1 MIYKNFQN
9 HKLSALG
16 LGAMRLP
23 VIGGDDSKIDET
35 AAEKMV
41 DYAMEHGINYYD
53 TARFYTDS
61 EEKLGAAFSDVRK
74 EVIISS
80 KSMGNTKQEVI
91 DHCMQGLRNIK
102 SDYFDL
108 YQLHNP
114 SSLDYEDPDG
124 PLAGLLELKKKGYV
138 RHIGITNHSPKMAV
152 EAIESGVFETLQFP
166 FSYLSG
172 EVEDDLLRRCKEK
185 DMGFIAMKALSGG
198 LVGNVPAAF
207 AFIREYDNVVP
218 IFGIQHEWELDEFI
232 ALDANPPKMDAEM
245 RAVIAKDRKEL
256 AGEFC
261 RSCGYCMP
269 CPQGINIPTAGRI
282 HLLATRSPY
291 QQFLTKEYRDE
302 QKLVDNCIHCGQC
315 ASRCPYHLDTPA
327 MLASQAKKFWA
338 WAEEHRSEWTD

>member
-1 MIYKNFQN
+1 
-9 HKLSALG
+9 
-16 LGAMRLP
+16 MRLGKTELMVTKTSFGALP
-23 VIGGDDSKIDET
+23 IQRDDFPT
-35 AAEKMV
+35 AIRILRKAF
-41 DYAMEHGINYYD
+41 DAGINYYD

-80 KSMGNTKQEVI
+80 KSMGKTKQEVI
-91 DHCMQGLRNIK
+91 DHCMQGLRNIQ

-207 AFIREYDNVVP
+207 AFIRQYDNVVP

-232 ALDANPPKMDAEM
+232 ALDTNPPEMDDEM
-245 RAVIAKDRKEL
+245 RQVIAKDRKEL

-291 QQFLTKEYRDE
+291 QQFLTKKYRDE
-302 QKLVDNCIHCGQC
+302 QKLVENCIHCGQC

>member
-1 MIYKNFQN
+1 MEK
-9 HKLSALG
+9 
-16 LGAMRLP
+16 MRLGKTELMVTKTSFGALP
-23 VIGGDDSKIDET
+23 IQRDDFPT
-35 AAEKMV
+35 AIRILRKAF
-41 DYAMEHGINYYD
+41 DAGINYYD

-80 KSMGNTKQEVI
+80 KSMGKTKQEVI
-91 DHCMQGLRNIK
+91 DHCMQGLRNIQ

-207 AFIREYDNVVP
+207 AFIRQYDNVVP

-232 ALDANPPKMDAEM
+232 ALDTNPPEMDDEM
-245 RAVIAKDRKEL
+245 RQVIAKDRKEL

-291 QQFLTKEYRDE
+291 QQFLTKKYRDE
-302 QKLVDNCIHCGQC
+302 QKLVENCIHCGQC

>member
-1 MIYKNFQN
+1 MEK
-9 HKLSALG
+9 
-16 LGAMRLP
+16 MRLGKTELMVTKTSFGALP
-23 VIGGDDSKIDET
+23 IQRDDFPT
-35 AAEKMV
+35 AIRILRKAF
-41 DYAMEHGINYYD
+41 DAGINYYD

-80 KSMGNTKQEVI
+80 KSMGKTKQEVI
-91 DHCMQGLRNIK
+91 DHCMQGLRNIQ

-198 LVGNVPAAF
+198 LVGNVTAAF
-207 AFIREYDNVVP
+207 AFIRQYDNVVP

-232 ALDANPPKMDAEM
+232 ALDTNPPEMDDEM
-245 RAVIAKDRKEL
+245 RQVIAKDRKEL

-291 QQFLTKEYRDE
+291 QQFLTKKYRDE
-302 QKLVDNCIHCGQC
+302 QKLVENCIHCGQC
-315 ASRCPYHLDTPA
+315 ASRCPYHLDTPD

>member
-1 MIYKNFQN
+1 MVTKTSFG
-9 HKLSALG
+9 ALPIQ
-16 LGAMRLP
+16 R
-23 VIGGDDSKIDET
+23 DDFPT
-35 AAEKMV
+35 AIRILRKAF
-41 DYAMEHGINYYD
+41 DAGINYYD

-256 AGEFC
+256 AG
-261 RSCGYCMP
+261 
-269 CPQGINIPTAGRI
+269 
-282 HLLATRSPY
+282 
-291 QQFLTKEYRDE
+291 
-302 QKLVDNCIHCGQC
+302 
-315 ASRCPYHLDTPA
+315 
-327 MLASQAKKFWA
+327 
-338 WAEEHRSEWTD
+338 

>member
-1 MIYKNFQN
+1 MEK
-9 HKLSALG
+9 
-16 LGAMRLP
+16 MRLGKTELMVTKTSFGALP
-23 VIGGDDSKIDET
+23 IQRDDFPT
-35 AAEKMV
+35 AIRILRKAF
-41 DYAMEHGINYYD
+41 DAGINYYD

-80 KSMGNTKQEVI
+80 KSMGKTKQEVI
-91 DHCMQGLRNIK
+91 DHCMQGLRNIQ

-198 LVGNVPAAF
+198 LVGNVTAAF
-207 AFIREYDNVVP
+207 AFIRQYDNVVP

-232 ALDANPPKMDAEM
+232 ALDTNPPEMDDEM
-245 RAVIAKDRKEL
+245 RQVIAKDRKEL

-291 QQFLTKEYRDE
+291 QQFLTKKYRDE
-302 QKLVDNCIHCGQC
+302 QKLVENCIHCGQC

>member
-1 MIYKNFQN
+1 MEK
-9 HKLSALG
+9 
-16 LGAMRLP
+16 MRLGKTELMVTKTSFGALP
-23 VIGGDDSKIDET
+23 IQRDDFPT
-35 AAEKMV
+35 AIRILRKAF
-41 DYAMEHGINYYD
+41 DAGINYYD

-80 KSMGNTKQEVI
+80 KSMGKTKQEVI
-91 DHCMQGLRNIK
+91 DHCMQGLRNIQ

-207 AFIREYDNVVP
+207 AFIRQYDNVVP

-232 ALDANPPKMDAEM
+232 ALDTNPPEMDDEM
-245 RAVIAKDRKEL
+245 RQAIAKDRKEL

-291 QQFLTKEYRDE
+291 QQFLTKKYRDE
-302 QKLVDNCIHCGQC
+302 QKLVENCIHCGQC

>member
-1 MIYKNFQN
+1 
-9 HKLSALG
+9 
-16 LGAMRLP
+16 
-23 VIGGDDSKIDET
+23 
-35 AAEKMV
+35 
-41 DYAMEHGINYYD
+41 
-53 TARFYTDS
+53 
-61 EEKLGAAFSDVRK
+61 
-74 EVIISS
+74 
-80 KSMGNTKQEVI
+80 MGNTKQEVI